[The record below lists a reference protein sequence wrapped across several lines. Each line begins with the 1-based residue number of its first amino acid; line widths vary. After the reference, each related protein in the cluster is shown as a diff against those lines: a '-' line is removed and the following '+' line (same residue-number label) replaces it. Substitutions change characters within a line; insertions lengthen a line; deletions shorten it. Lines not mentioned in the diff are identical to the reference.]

1 MAPHIPLGRA
11 RKILMRS
18 CLLVLL
24 GVPLPVVFL
33 LWFLTGHL

>member
-1 MAPHIPLGRA
+1 MLSGREA
-11 RKILMRS
+11 ENVMRS

-33 LWFLTGHL
+33 FWLLTGHL

>member
-1 MAPHIPLGRA
+1 MLSGRDA
-11 RKILMRS
+11 EIVMRS

-33 LWFLTGHL
+33 VWLLTGHL